1 MILIFRNLLLI
12 IYVLLNSLLNPLN
25 IELLFI
31 VIIKIQY
38 GIFEILMELYQ
49 MISLLIVIVLCT
61 IIFEEY
67 PLHVYDR

>member
-38 GIFEILMELYQ
+38 GIFGILMGLYQ
-49 MISLLIVIVLCT
+49 MISLLIVIVLCM

>member
-12 IYVLLNSLLNPLN
+12 IYVLLNSLLNPSN

-38 GIFEILMELYQ
+38 GIFEILMGLYQ
-49 MISLLIVIVLCT
+49 MISLLIVIVLCM

>member
-31 VIIKIQY
+31 VIIKINY
-38 GIFEILMELYQ
+38 EIFGILMGLYQ
-49 MISLLIVIVLCT
+49 MISLLIVIVLCR

-67 PLHVYDR
+67 PLHVYDK

>member
-38 GIFEILMELYQ
+38 EIFEILMGLYQ
-49 MISLLIVIVLCT
+49 MISLLIVIVLCM

>member
-12 IYVLLNSLLNPLN
+12 IYELLNSLLNPLN

-31 VIIKIQY
+31 VIIKINY
-38 GIFEILMELYQ
+38 EIFEILMGLYQ
-49 MISLLIVIVLCT
+49 MISLLIVIVLCM

>member
-31 VIIKIQY
+31 VTIKIQY
-38 GIFEILMELYQ
+38 GIFGILMGLYQ
-49 MISLLIVIVLCT
+49 MISLLIVIVLCM
-61 IIFEEY
+61 IIFGEY

>member
-12 IYVLLNSLLNPLN
+12 IYVLLNSLLNPSN

-38 GIFEILMELYQ
+38 GIFGILMGLYQ
-49 MISLLIVIVLCT
+49 MISLLIVIVLCM

>member
-38 GIFEILMELYQ
+38 EIFEILMG
-49 MISLLIVIVLCT
+49 
-61 IIFEEY
+61 
-67 PLHVYDR
+67 